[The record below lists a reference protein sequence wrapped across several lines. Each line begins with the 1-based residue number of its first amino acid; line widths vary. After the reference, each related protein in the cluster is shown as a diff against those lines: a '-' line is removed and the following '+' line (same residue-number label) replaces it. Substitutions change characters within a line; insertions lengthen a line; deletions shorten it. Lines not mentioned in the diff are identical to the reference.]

1 MAVTKPLCS
10 SILLET
16 KLNLTSKQ
24 VMVDGGI
31 DADTARACVE
41 AGASALVAG
50 SFIFKHPRGIEA
62 AVHELRSAGP

>member
-31 DADTARACVE
+31 DADTARECVE
-41 AGASALVAG
+41 VWNSMLTYADVC
-50 SFIFKHPRGIEA
+50 
-62 AVHELRSAGP
+62 